1 MLYLL
6 GVFFLICYLC
16 EKYYKSIIAMY
27 YVAKCISWVPNV
39 VEFMNKLDLQM
50 PSGTELV
57 SMRGTFLSTVIYKK
71 QVFDLCPLSGTE
83 F

>member
-1 MLYLL
+1 M
-6 GVFFLICYLC
+6 F
-16 EKYYKSIIAMY
+16 
-27 YVAKCISWVPNV
+27 SWVPNV